1 MAVYDYQNT
10 YIIKKKKKIKLHTP
24 PKRFYTLFERNI
36 WCRDTD
42 FAYDVSLQIVEE
54 SHHLF
59 ISKYN
64 IYYINN
70 ITCIFVL

>member
-1 MAVYDYQNT
+1 M
-10 YIIKKKKKIKLHTP
+10 HTP
-24 PKRFYTLFERNI
+24 PERFYTLYERNI

-42 FAYDVSLQIVEE
+42 FAYDSSLQIVEE

-59 ISKYN
+59 IYKYN

>member
-10 YIIKKKKKIKLHTP
+10 CIMKKEKKIKLHTP
-24 PKRFYTLFERNI
+24 PESFYTLYERNI

-42 FAYDVSLQIVEE
+42 FEYDLSLQIVEE

-59 ISKYN
+59 I
-64 IYYINN
+64 
-70 ITCIFVL
+70 

>member
-1 MAVYDYQNT
+1 MAVYDNQNT
-10 YIIKKKKKIKLHTP
+10 CIMKKKKIKMLTP
-24 PKRFYTLFERNI
+24 PEKFYTLYERNI

-42 FAYDVSLQIVEE
+42 FAYDSSLQIVEE

-59 ISKYN
+59 IYKYN